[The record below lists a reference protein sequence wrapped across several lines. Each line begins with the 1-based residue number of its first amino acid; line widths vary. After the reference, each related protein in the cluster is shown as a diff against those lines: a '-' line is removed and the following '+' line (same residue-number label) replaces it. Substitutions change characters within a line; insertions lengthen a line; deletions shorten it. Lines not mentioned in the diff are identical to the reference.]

1 MHFAALDSRRP
12 HLASESWL
20 RLPLV
25 VCRQVGG
32 IAFIFQSLLC
42 GLPVEV
48 TVAVAI
54 FGVRDKFSYSGMPF
68 AVFDL
73 SLAID

>member
-1 MHFAALDSRRP
+1 
-12 HLASESWL
+12 
-20 RLPLV
+20 
-25 VCRQVGG
+25 VGG
-32 IAFIFQSLLC
+32 IAFNFQSLRC
-42 GLPVEV
+42 GLPFEV